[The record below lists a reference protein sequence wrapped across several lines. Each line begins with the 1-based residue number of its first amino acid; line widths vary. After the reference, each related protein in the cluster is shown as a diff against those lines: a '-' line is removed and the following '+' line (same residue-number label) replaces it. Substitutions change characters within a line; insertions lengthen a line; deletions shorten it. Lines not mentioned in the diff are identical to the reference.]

1 MTVILIRAFHRRRK
15 SSRGLFSAPRHQ
27 LRFLLMSSLPA
38 HFWVAFSSLL
48 FSSLGQKAFP
58 CLQFLV
64 RPSIRPGRFLFA
76 AAGFLVFL
84 LAPEI
89 LRGCCKS
96 LRYGGSQGG
105 GVDILPFLSGLNA
118 ECRWTFRR
126 VEEGILPKVD
136 ILTNGELLHR
146 TLLLFF
152 LSFFLSSPC
161 GGMRW
166 MRGIAPC
173 RFNPA
178 PRGPCG
184 SYLPRRLF
192 PHLLAACRV
201 WVILPAGRIG
211 YTFRRGGTA

>member
-1 MTVILIRAFHRRRK
+1 MTADDSHTNPCLSSTPEILARSIFSTSPSTPF
-15 SSRGLFSAPRHQ
+15 SSHVFSPRPFLGGLLFSS
-27 LRFLLMSSLPA
+27 LL
-38 HFWVAFSSLL
+38 FSSLL

-152 LSFFLSSPC
+152 LSFFLSFFLPLAEGC
-161 GGMRW
+161 GG
-166 MRGIAPC
+166 
-173 RFNPA
+173 
-178 PRGPCG
+178 
-184 SYLPRRLF
+184 
-192 PHLLAACRV
+192 
-201 WVILPAGRIG
+201 
-211 YTFRRGGTA
+211 

>member
-38 HFWVAFSSLL
+38 HFWVAFSSLLFSSLLFSSLL

-152 LSFFLSSPC
+152 LSFFLSFFLPLAEGC
-161 GGMRW
+161 GG
-166 MRGIAPC
+166 
-173 RFNPA
+173 
-178 PRGPCG
+178 
-184 SYLPRRLF
+184 
-192 PHLLAACRV
+192 
-201 WVILPAGRIG
+201 
-211 YTFRRGGTA
+211 

>member
-1 MTVILIRAFHRRRK
+1 MTVILIRAFHRYRK
-15 SSRGLFSAPRHQ
+15 SSRGLFSVPRHRR
-27 LRFLLMSSLPA
+27 RFLLMSSLSP
-38 HFWVAFSSLL
+38 HLLVAFSSLLFSSLL

-58 CLQFLV
+58 CLQFSV
-64 RPSIRPGRFLFA
+64 RPSIRPGGFRFA

-105 GVDILPFLSGLNA
+105 RVDILPFLSGLNA

-152 LSFFLSSPC
+152 LSFFLSFFS
-161 GGMRW
+161 
-166 MRGIAPC
+166 
-173 RFNPA
+173 
-178 PRGPCG
+178 
-184 SYLPRRLF
+184 LPLRRD
-192 PHLLAACRV
+192 AADEGNRS
-201 WVILPAGRIG
+201 LPL
-211 YTFRRGGTA
+211 

>member
-1 MTVILIRAFHRRRK
+1 MPFIDAGNPRAVYFQHLAIN
-15 SSRGLFSAPRHQ
+15 SVFFSCLLSPPIFGWPSLLFSS
-27 LRFLLMSSLPA
+27 LL
-38 HFWVAFSSLL
+38 FSSLL

-146 TLLLFF
+146 TLL
-152 LSFFLSSPC
+152 FLSSPC